1 MVYSD
6 LKLSGSNADC
16 IWFIFRKFKMWKLL
30 KGKLRHWDIN
40 NEMLHGNFF
49 TEKTGNKD
57 VRIKM
62 FQKAKQLDPDAL
74 RFVNDYNVLL
84 YETDAYVINFF
95 FCRQF

>member
-1 MVYSD
+1 M
-6 LKLSGSNADC
+6 
-16 IWFIFRKFKMWKLL
+16 

-49 TEKTGNKD
+49 TEKTGNSD

-84 YETDAYVINFF
+84 YETDAYVDDFF
-95 FCRQF
+95 FVDILESEKKICARIFK